1 MFSYYTFRST
11 FTWIWPALILIL
23 KSIFEITN
31 LKFANVSL
39 VHLFLFYCL
48 VLLVFMFVLYPDY
61 HLSGNRFGGV
71 MISVLASSVVDGG
84 FSTRSGSNEIIC
96 MSCIL
101 CWARNTKE

>member
-1 MFSYYTFRST
+1 MDLASIDSYPKIN
-11 FTWIWPALILIL
+11 IWNY
-23 KSIFEITN
+23 N

-39 VHLFLFYCL
+39 VPLFLFYCL

-61 HLSGNRFGGV
+61 NLSGIRFGGV

-84 FSTRSGSNEIIC
+84 FSTRSGSNEIIG